1 MAMFTLKDC
10 AKFLQISTIT
20 IRRMITN
27 KTFCKVKRIG
37 GQIRVMDTDFLS
49 WVDITFLRRELSEG
63 YEISYEREKKWLSE
77 FARAEDLENKVEQMK
92 QQIEKLQQE
101 RQLMKEQIEAMKQ
114 ERLQELEQE
123 QEQHHSRGRGR

>member
-49 WVDITFLRRELSEG
+49 WVENQNDNVTEYNETKNRRFLNQIDRL
-63 YEISYEREKKWLSE
+63 K
-77 FARAEDLENKVEQMK
+77 NK
-92 QQIEKLQQE
+92 
-101 RQLMKEQIEAMKQ
+101 
-114 ERLQELEQE
+114 
-123 QEQHHSRGRGR
+123 